1 MEQEIIVEAQNGSAE
16 AFGLLVNAY
25 SKRIYRA
32 AYGFL
37 RNMED
42 ATDIVQEVFLRAFKN
57 IASFDAQRPMYPWL
71 YRITKNLCLNRIQ
84 HKESRNIG
92 LPDWDLVGNSPT
104 PEEIT
109 MRAQDEEHLC
119 LALKSLPD
127 NYREILELKH
137 FQECSYQDI
146 ADILHI
152 PIGTVMSRLFNARK
166 KLRKILEEEDYELHR
181 RPVEGSG
188 NYR

>member
-1 MEQEIIVEAQNGSAE
+1 MEQDIIMEAQQGSAK

-25 SKRIYRA
+25 SKRIYHA

-37 RNMED
+37 RNMDD

-57 IASFDAQRPMYPWL
+57 IATFDVSRPMYPWL
-71 YRITKNLCLNRIQ
+71 YRITKNLCLNKIQ
-84 HKESRNIG
+84 HKESRNTG
-92 LPDWDLVGNSPT
+92 LPEWELKGNSPT
-104 PEEIT
+104 PEELT
-109 MRAQDEEHLC
+109 LRTYDEEHLSS
-119 LALKSLPD
+119 ALKSLPD

-137 FQECSYQDI
+137 FQDCSYQDI
-146 ADILHI
+146 ADILGI

-166 KLRKILEEEDYELHR
+166 KLRKVLEEDDYELHR
-181 RPVEGSG
+181 STAESTG